1 MEQYQKFS
9 WEKIVS
15 AAVARRKELGFTQ
28 KRLALLVNVS
38 TPTVSRFE
46 NSSHDINLSSALA
59 IVKALG
65 V

>member
-15 AAVARRKELGFTQ
+15 LAVARRKELGFTQ
-28 KRLALLVNVS
+28 KRLALLANVS

-46 NSSHDINLSSALA
+46 NNSRDINLSSALA
-59 IVKALG
+59 IVEVLG
-65 V
+65 I